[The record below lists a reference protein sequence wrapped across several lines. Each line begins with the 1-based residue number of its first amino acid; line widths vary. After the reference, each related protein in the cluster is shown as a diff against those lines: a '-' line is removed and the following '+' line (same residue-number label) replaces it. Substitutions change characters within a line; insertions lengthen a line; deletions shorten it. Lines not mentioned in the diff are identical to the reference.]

1 MHSMSRSM
9 SRPTAARST
18 RVPRALQALLPLL
31 LIALAA
37 CAEDEADPTGPN
49 GGIPEPALNQI
60 VTFGPLNASST
71 DTLVHFSFATGGLV
85 ARTGDWDLAFRRY
98 ELRLNSPAIGGVTSK
113 NVLGFA
119 FDNNKAAT
127 DAEVLAFSATGTLGA
142 FDLVRDA
149 QIPAD
154 GQFQSDRLTANPQ
167 GYLNFGGVPTANPSL
182 YWKLRLTN
190 GAFALLR
197 VTAIA
202 FTPQF
207 QVASLTLESR
217 LQPTAASALGAVRT
231 LTVTPN
237 GQTQSINLATNAVV
251 AAPSGCNWDIA
262 FNPAPSQLSWSL
274 NNASIDDA
282 CAVGS
287 YPGASSPTFA
297 NATSASD
304 APQYA
309 AFLSQLVGPI
319 PFSVTDKG
327 APFRYNLTGNDRLH
341 PSFNTYLVKT
351 GPRVYKLQV
360 IDYYSNTGAPGY
372 PTIRYARIR

>member
-1 MHSMSRSM
+1 MRSM
-9 SRPTAARST
+9 SRPSAVFSARV
-18 RVPRALQALLPLL
+18 RRPLLSVMPLL
-31 LIALAA
+31 LVALAA
-37 CAEDEADPTGPN
+37 CSEDEADPTGPN
-49 GGIPEPALNQI
+49 GGIPEPAINQI

-98 ELRLNSPAIGGVTSK
+98 ELRLNSPAIGGATSK
-113 NVLGFA
+113 NVLGVA
-119 FDNNKAAT
+119 LDNNKAAS
-127 DAEVLAFSATGTLGA
+127 DAEVLAFSVTGTLGA

-149 QIPAD
+149 QIPAE
-154 GQFQSDRLTANPQ
+154 GQFQSDRLTENRQ
-167 GYLNFGGVPTANPSL
+167 GYLNFGGVPTANPAL
-182 YWKLRLTN
+182 YWKLRLAN

-217 LQPTAASALGAVRT
+217 LQATAAASLGAVQT
-231 LTVTPN
+231 LTITPA
-237 GQTQSINLATNAVV
+237 GQTQSISLVSNAVV

-262 FNPAPSQLSWSL
+262 FNPAPNQLSLAL
-274 NNASIDDA
+274 NDGCN
-282 CAVGS
+282 VGS
-287 YPGASSPTFA
+287 YPGATSPTFA
-297 NATSASD
+297 NAASASD

-341 PSFNTYLVKT
+341 PSFNTYLVKSGT
-351 GPRVYKLQV
+351 KIYKLQV
-360 IDYYSNTGAPGY
+360 LDYYSNTGAPGY